1 MEYYDGYVKNM
12 FDGIIEW
19 DWRVINCRWLMM
31 NVRCWKVEV
40 YEELARIF
48 SEDNN
53 QSAQRELLMK
63 EGTAKFAETVGE
75 NDRQLQ
81 KVLQKQS
88 SYANVLP
95 TISYFFILNSCYL
108 YIIKDGSCSWL
119 SFPTKL
125 QWQCLFLSNVPFQ
138 SLEFFSYSH

>member
-1 MEYYDGYVKNM
+1 MTVECRNDA
-12 FDGIIEW
+12 
-19 DWRVINCRWLMM
+19 RWLLFIDEECLT
-31 NVRCWKVEV
+31 CWKVEV

-81 KVLQKQS
+81 KVIQKQS
-88 SYANVLP
+88 SYANV
-95 TISYFFILNSCYL
+95 ISTSSYS
-108 YIIKDGSCSWL
+108 S
-119 SFPTKL
+119 SFWSNL
-125 QWQCLFLSNVPFQ
+125 VLFL
-138 SLEFFSYSH
+138 E

>member
-1 MEYYDGYVKNM
+1 M
-12 FDGIIEW
+12 
-19 DWRVINCRWLMM
+19 INVSCR
-31 NVRCWKVEV
+31 KVEV

-81 KVLQKQS
+81 KILQKQS
-88 SYANVLP
+88 SYANVL
-95 TISYFFILNSCYL
+95 TIIS
-108 YIIKDGSCSWL
+108 
-119 SFPTKL
+119 
-125 QWQCLFLSNVPFQ
+125 
-138 SLEFFSYSH
+138 FFSTKKKTFIQKKLLLIL